1 MQSFEFLYHR
11 VMKEKENFMGGTSMD
26 KKQVIK
32 TAINVLPI
40 FIVPLVVERKKIKSH
55 PDVQKA
61 SHATS
66 HATHTVANKASS
78 VKDYFGD
85 KKQEFDNKRELKK
98 IAKEND
104 PKYIKKKGSKLAK
117 KNHKQSSKLEK
128 KLQKNI
134 DKRHKEEEKIQKHN
148 EKQRIKEMK
157 KYDNYNADSIITQ
170 DKALH
175 SEKVTNK

>member
-1 MQSFEFLYHR
+1 
-11 VMKEKENFMGGTSMD
+11 MKEKENFMEATSMD

-32 TAINVLPI
+32 TVINVLPI

-66 HATHTVANKASS
+66 HATHTVANKASD

-104 PKYIKKKGSKLAK
+104 PKYIK
-117 KNHKQSSKLEK
+117 EK
-128 KLQKNI
+128 
-134 DKRHKEEEKIQKHN
+134 
-148 EKQRIKEMK
+148 RIKI
-157 KYDNYNADSIITQ
+157 S
-170 DKALH
+170 
-175 SEKVTNK
+175 

>member
-1 MQSFEFLYHR
+1 
-11 VMKEKENFMGGTSMD
+11 MGL
-26 KKQVIK
+26 IK

-40 FIVPLVVERKKIKSH
+40 IIVPLVVERKKIKDH
-55 PDVQKA
+55 PDVKKA
-61 SHATS
+61 TDATS
-66 HATHTVANKASS
+66 RAASKTTSAISNKTSD

-128 KLQKNI
+128 KLQK
-134 DKRHKEEEKIQKHN
+134 
-148 EKQRIKEMK
+148 
-157 KYDNYNADSIITQ
+157 KY
-170 DKALH
+170 
-175 SEKVTNK
+175 

>member
-1 MQSFEFLYHR
+1 
-11 VMKEKENFMGGTSMD
+11 MD

-66 HATHTVANKASS
+66 HATHVVANKASD
-78 VKDYFGD
+78 VKGYFGD

-104 PKYIKKKGSKLAK
+104 PKYIKKKGAKLAK
-117 KNHKQSSKLEK
+117 KNYKQATKLEK

-134 DKRHKEEEKIQKHN
+134 DKRHKEEEKLQKYN
-148 EKQRIKEMK
+148 EKHRLKEMK
-157 KYDNYNADSIITQ
+157 KYDNYNADSVITQ
-170 DKALH
+170 DKVSH
-175 SEKVTNK
+175 SKEVTNK

>member
-1 MQSFEFLYHR
+1 
-11 VMKEKENFMGGTSMD
+11 MKEKENFMGATSMD

-85 KKQEFDNKRELKK
+85 KKQELDNKRELKK
-98 IAKEND
+98 LL
-104 PKYIKKKGSKLAK
+104 KKMILNILRK
-117 KNHKQSSKLEK
+117 KDQN
-128 KLQKNI
+128 
-134 DKRHKEEEKIQKHN
+134 
-148 EKQRIKEMK
+148 
-157 KYDNYNADSIITQ
+157 
-170 DKALH
+170 
-175 SEKVTNK
+175 

>member
-1 MQSFEFLYHR
+1 M
-11 VMKEKENFMGGTSMD
+11 
-26 KKQVIK
+26 
-32 TAINVLPI
+32 LPI

-66 HATHTVANKASS
+66 HATHTVANKASD

-117 KNHKQSSKLEK
+117 RTINNL
-128 KLQKNI
+128 LN
-134 DKRHKEEEKIQKHN
+134 
-148 EKQRIKEMK
+148 
-157 KYDNYNADSIITQ
+157 
-170 DKALH
+170 
-175 SEKVTNK
+175 

>member
-1 MQSFEFLYHR
+1 
-11 VMKEKENFMGGTSMD
+11 MKEKENFMGATSMD

-61 SHATS
+61 SHV
-66 HATHTVANKASS
+66 THIVADKASDA
-78 VKDYFGD
+78 KDYFGD

-104 PKYIKKKGSKLAK
+104 PKYIKKKGAKLAK
-117 KNHKQSSKLEK
+117 KNYKQATKLDK

-134 DKRHKEEEKIQKHN
+134 DRRHKEEEKLQKRN
-148 EKQRIKEMK
+148 EKHRIKEMK
-157 KYDNYNADSIITQ
+157 KYDNYNADSVITQ
-170 DKALH
+170 DKASY

>member
-1 MQSFEFLYHR
+1 
-11 VMKEKENFMGGTSMD
+11 MKEKENFMGATSMD

-117 KNHKQSSKLEK
+117 KNHK
-128 KLQKNI
+128 
-134 DKRHKEEEKIQKHN
+134 EEEKIQKHN

-170 DKALH
+170 DKVLH
-175 SEKVTNK
+175 SEKATNK

>member
-1 MQSFEFLYHR
+1 
-11 VMKEKENFMGGTSMD
+11 MD

-32 TAINVLPI
+32 TVINVLPI

-66 HATHTVANKASS
+66 HATHTVANKASD

-128 KLQKNI
+128 KLE
-134 DKRHKEEEKIQKHN
+134 RH
-148 EKQRIKEMK
+148 
-157 KYDNYNADSIITQ
+157 
-170 DKALH
+170 
-175 SEKVTNK
+175 EKVNLQTVLDQLYLVLEEVFPNGSFQERRTNFSEYYLEDGKEFFKQAYDKFEPLEFEISILNR

>member
-55 PDVQKA
+55 P
-61 SHATS
+61 
-66 HATHTVANKASS
+66 
-78 VKDYFGD
+78 DYFGD